1 MTIASAIY
9 IGLAVLVLALAGW
22 TTFARDDYAAIVGF
36 VTYGLLLSLVWVSLS
51 SHDIALTEAG
61 IGGGVTGVL
70 LLGAGARLRGARES
84 TGVKLPGIAQRVSA
98 AALCALISVGLALAV
113 LILPDP
119 APTLAPSA
127 AASLAAIE
135 MGNPVSAVL
144 LAYRALDTL
153 LESAV
158 LPLTLIGVWSLASDR
173 FWGGRPGLQYRA
185 DREGVLVFLAQL
197 LPPFGV
203 LMGIHMVWIGT
214 DHPGG
219 KFQGGTILA
228 AMWILTRMAG
238 ITDTPSISRRWLR
251 IVLITGPAAFL
262 AIGLAG
268 FAVPGTFL
276 AYPAG
281 FAKPIIL
288 VIEAAMTPSIA
299 AALALLLAGPPERKP
314 NG

>member
-1 MTIASAIY
+1 MTMDSALFIT
-9 IGLAVLVLALAGW
+9 LAVLVLAVAGW
-22 TTFARDDYAAIVGF
+22 TILARDDYAAVVGF

-51 SHDIALTEAG
+51 SLDIALTEAA

-70 LLGAGARLRGARES
+70 LLGAGARLRNAQES
-84 TGVKLPGIAQRVSA
+84 IGVERLGIAQRVLA
-98 AALCALISVGLALAV
+98 AALCTIISVGLALTV
-113 LILPDP
+113 FILPKP

-127 AASLAAIE
+127 AANLAATG

-153 LESAV
+153 LESAI
-158 LPLTLIGVWSLASDR
+158 LPLALIGVWSLAPDR
-173 FWGGRPGLQYRA
+173 FWGGRPGLKYRA

-203 LMGIHMVWIGT
+203 LMGIYMVWIGT
-214 DHPGG
+214 DYPGG

-238 ITDTPSISRRWLR
+238 ITDTPPISRRWLR
-251 IVLITGPAAFL
+251 IVLIAGPAAFL
-262 AIGLAG
+262 AIGFTG

-288 VIEAAMTPSIA
+288 IIEAAMTPSIA

-314 NG
+314 NE

>member
-1 MTIASAIY
+1 MTIESALY
-9 IGLAVLVLALAGW
+9 IALAVLVLAVAAW
-22 TTFARDDYAAIVGF
+22 TILARDDYAAIVGF
-36 VTYGLLLSLVWVSLS
+36 VTYGLLLSLVWVNLS
-51 SHDIALTEAG
+51 SLDIALTEAA

-70 LLGAGARLRGARES
+70 LLGAGARLRSAQES
-84 TGVKLPGIAQRVSA
+84 TGVERTGIAQRVSA
-98 AALCALISVGLALAV
+98 AALCALISVGLALTV
-113 LILPDP
+113 FILPEP

-127 AASLAAIE
+127 AANLAATG

-158 LPLTLIGVWSLASDR
+158 LPLALIGVWSLASDR
-173 FWGGRPGLQYRA
+173 FWGGRPGLQHRA
-185 DREGVLVFLAQL
+185 DREDVLVFLAQL

-203 LMGIHMVWIGT
+203 LMGIYMVWIGT

-228 AMWILTRMAG
+228 AMWILTKMAG
-238 ITDTPSISRRWLR
+238 ITDAPPISRLWLR
-251 IVLITGPAAFL
+251 IVLIAGPSVFL

-281 FAKPIIL
+281 FEKPIIL
-288 VIEAAMTPSIA
+288 IIEAAMTPSIA

>member
-1 MTIASAIY
+1 MTIAAPLY
-9 IGLAVLVLALAGW
+9 IALVVLVLALAGW
-22 TTFARDDYAAIVGF
+22 TIFARDDYAAIVGF

-51 SHDIALTEAG
+51 SLDIALTEAA

-70 LLGAGARLRGARES
+70 LLGAGARLRSARQPAGAERP
-84 TGVKLPGIAQRVSA
+84 GVAQRVSV
-98 AALCALISVGLALAV
+98 AALCTLVSVGLALIV
-113 LILPDP
+113 FTLPEP

-127 AASLAAIE
+127 AANLAATE

-153 LESAV
+153 LESAI
-158 LPLTLIGVWSLASDR
+158 LPLALIGVWSLASDR
-173 FWGGRPGLQYRA
+173 LWGGRPGLKYRA

-203 LMGIHMVWIGT
+203 LMGTYMVWIGAN
-214 DHPGG
+214 HPGG

-238 ITDTPSISRRWLR
+238 ITDTPPISRRWLR
-251 IVLITGPAAFL
+251 IVLIAGPAVFL

-281 FAKPIIL
+281 FGKPIIL
-288 VIEAAMTPSIA
+288 IIEAAMTPSIA
-299 AALALLLAGPPERKP
+299 VALALLLAGPPERKP
-314 NG
+314 NE

>member
-1 MTIASAIY
+1 MTMDSALFIT
-9 IGLAVLVLALAGW
+9 LAVLVLAVAGW
-22 TTFARDDYAAIVGF
+22 TILVRDDYAAIVGF

-51 SHDIALTEAG
+51 SLDIALTEAA
-61 IGGGVTGVL
+61 IGGGVTGVM
-70 LLGAGARLRGARES
+70 LLGAGARLRNAQES
-84 TGVKLPGIAQRVSA
+84 IGVERLGIAQRVLA
-98 AALCALISVGLALAV
+98 AALCITISVGLALTV
-113 LILPDP
+113 FILPEP

-127 AASLAAIE
+127 AANLAATG

-153 LESAV
+153 LESAI
-158 LPLTLIGVWSLASDR
+158 LPLALIGVWSLASDR
-173 FWGGRPGLQYRA
+173 LWGGRPGLKYRA

-203 LMGIHMVWIGT
+203 LMGIYMVWIGT
-214 DHPGG
+214 DYPGG

-238 ITDTPSISRRWLR
+238 ITDTPPISRRWLR
-251 IVLITGPAAFL
+251 IVLIAGPAAFL
-262 AIGLAG
+262 AIGFAG

-281 FAKPIIL
+281 FEKPIIL
-288 VIEAAMTPSIA
+288 IIEAAMTPSIA

-314 NG
+314 NE

>member
-1 MTIASAIY
+1 MTIASVLY
-9 IGLAVLVLALAGW
+9 IGLAVLVLALASW
-22 TTFARDDYAAIVGF
+22 TIFAKDDYAAIVGF

-51 SHDIALTEAG
+51 SHDIALTEAA

-70 LLGAGARLRGARES
+70 LLGAGARLRGAREP
-84 TGVKLPGIAQRVSA
+84 TGLERPGIARRVSA
-98 AALCALISVGLALAV
+98 AALCTLISVGLALIV
-113 LILPDP
+113 LILPEP
-119 APTLAPSA
+119 APTLAPLASA
-127 AASLAAIE
+127 NLALTE
-135 MGNPVSAVL
+135 MSNPVSAVL

-158 LPLTLIGVWSLASDR
+158 LPLALIGVWSLASDR

-203 LMGIHMVWIGT
+203 LMGVYMVWIGT

-228 AMWILTRMAG
+228 AMWILTMMAG